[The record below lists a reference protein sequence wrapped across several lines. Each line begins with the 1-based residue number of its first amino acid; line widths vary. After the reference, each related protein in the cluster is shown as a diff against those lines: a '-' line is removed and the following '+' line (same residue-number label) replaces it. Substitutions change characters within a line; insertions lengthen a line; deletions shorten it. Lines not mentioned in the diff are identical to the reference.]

1 MYQLITINNTP
12 MLHFSYSA
20 AHLQNSIDE
29 LTSYLGANRASDT
42 APHQLDL
49 VRMSKDDTS
58 IFNRFGKIIMSDVYD
73 NILTKAY
80 NIEKK
85 CAWKTTTNFTKI
97 TPLPQAAPPVQTW
110 LNTEVGNSNKVKVS
124 GDISYDQILD
134 DRVYMLSMQVKVT
147 CEIGTDVLG
156 TGTPIRT
163 TKEVV
168 APINVLK
175 RTNEVIS
182 LGTKNNVDILKKY
195 CQYGIE
201 YTFGDKQT
209 NTITDFETGEVPPSY
224 ALYYNEGTVVKYVKD
239 NNGSYIVTDEV
250 NGALMNVI
258 YYPNMSYVAGAI
270 DAYKDSYMLETVSVP
285 VSLEPATGVLS
296 GEYIISAHAEIV
308 ETRIIERNPITL
320 KAGDTID
327 INGKKYIVNV
337 DTNINDTNFAN
348 CISYHLD
355 EEFTEGIHYYLT
367 IHKNFDV
374 SRSETL
380 DVAIEDAITNG
391 IIWKWLLI
399 AYPNEAANYKALYD
413 IAIDEMKTRCGIFK
427 QITRLVPRII

>member
-1 MYQLITINNTP
+1 
-12 MLHFSYSA
+12 ML
-20 AHLQNSIDE
+20 D
-29 LTSYLGANRASDT
+29 
-42 APHQLDL
+42 
-49 VRMSKDDTS
+49 
-58 IFNRFGKIIMSDVYD
+58 
-73 NILTKAY
+73 
-80 NIEKK
+80 
-85 CAWKTTTNFTKI
+85 
-97 TPLPQAAPPVQTW
+97 
-110 LNTEVGNSNKVKVS
+110 
-124 GDISYDQILD
+124 
-134 DRVYMLSMQVKVT
+134 
-147 CEIGTDVLG
+147 
-156 TGTPIRT
+156 
-163 TKEVV
+163 
-168 APINVLK
+168 
-175 RTNEVIS
+175 
-182 LGTKNNVDILKKY
+182 
-195 CQYGIE
+195 
-201 YTFGDKQT
+201 
-209 NTITDFETGEVPPSY
+209 
-224 ALYYNEGTVVKYVKD
+224 
-239 NNGSYIVTDEV
+239 
-250 NGALMNVI
+250 
-258 YYPNMSYVAGAI
+258 
-270 DAYKDSYMLETVSVP
+270 TVSVP

-413 IAIDEMKTRCGIFK
+413 IAIDEMKNRCSIFK